1 MSSIALILNGR
12 EMQVPEGQ
20 TILEAA
26 RESGIP
32 IPTLCHLNGTGKFT
46 SCMICVVHETH
57 TGRLLP
63 ACSAPVQDGMRIET
77 EDQAV
82 QDARR
87 HALAF
92 LLSEHVGDCQAPC
105 QRACPAHMDIPR
117 MIRQIRDG
125 QAADALVTVKN
136 HIALPAVLGRIC
148 PAPCEKACK
157 RRFHDDPVSICLLKR
172 YAADMDL
179 ARERPHHPER
189 SEPAG
194 KAVAIVGAGPT
205 GLAAAFH
212 LTRAGHGCVVYDRN
226 PEPGGM
232 LRYGVPEGKLPRSVL
247 DAEIEQISAQGVE
260 FRLGQTLGMGLDL
273 QELRSSYGAV
283 LLAVGPLEAGDFS
296 FPQME
301 RTPRGLKI
309 NKATFETSLPG
320 VFAGGSAVAPSQ
332 MAIRAVAQGK
342 DMAFSALQY
351 LESRPLTGIPRRFN
365 SVMGKPLA
373 GEMEEFFKEAGP
385 HGRMSPGDG
394 PGSGFREQEA
404 RDEAA
409 RCLGCDCRK
418 PDACKLREY
427 ADVYQ
432 ASPLPFPGEER
443 KGFQRIVQHDL
454 VIYEPGKCIRCGLCV
469 RLTRK
474 YDEELG
480 LTFVGRGFDVRV
492 ETPFHEPLERGLT
505 RAAAECV
512 AACPTAALAWKDRER
527 SNHV

>member
-1 MSSIALILNGR
+1 MSSVTLILDGR
-12 EMQVPEGQ
+12 EIEAPEGQ

-26 RESGIP
+26 LEHGISV
-32 IPTLCHLNGTGKFT
+32 PTLCHLNGTGKFT
-46 SCMICVVHETH
+46 SCMICVVHETQ
-57 TGRLLP
+57 TGKLIP
-63 ACSAPVQDGMRIET
+63 ACSAPVQEGMRIET
-77 EDQAV
+77 GNEAV

-87 HALAF
+87 HALSF

-117 MIRQIRDG
+117 MIRLIRDG
-125 QAADALVTVKN
+125 RNSEALVTIKN
-136 HIALPAVLGRIC
+136 DIALPAVLGRIC
-148 PAPCEKACK
+148 SAPCEKACK

-172 YAADMDL
+172 YTADVDL
-179 ARERPHHPER
+179 ERDLPFR
-189 SEPAG
+189 LEPQKRTG
-194 KAVAIVGAGPT
+194 GSVAIVGAGPT

-212 LTRAGHGCVVYDRN
+212 LARAGYDCVVFDRN

-232 LRYGVPEGKLPRSVL
+232 LRYGVPEEKLPRSVL
-247 DAEIEQISAQGVE
+247 DAEIERIASLGVE
-260 FRLGQTLGMGLDL
+260 FRQDQTLGETLDL
-273 QELRSSYGAV
+273 QDLRDTHGAV
-283 LLAVGPLEAGDFS
+283 ILAVGALEDGDLPV
-296 FPQME
+296 PQLE
-301 RTPRGLKI
+301 RTPRGLKVD
-309 NKATFETSLPG
+309 KATFETSVPG

-342 DMAFSALQY
+342 DMAHSALQY
-351 LESRPLTGIPRRFN
+351 LEHRPLTGIPRRFN

-373 GEMEEFFKEAGP
+373 GEMEEFFKEAES
-385 HGRMSPGDG
+385 HGRLSPEGG
-394 PGSGFREQEA
+394 SGSGFREREA

-418 PDACKLREY
+418 PDTCKLREY
-427 ADVYQ
+427 ADVYH

-443 KGFQRIVQHDL
+443 TGFLRNVQHDL

-469 RLTRK
+469 RLAKK
-474 YDEELG
+474 YGEELG

-492 ETPFHEPLERGLT
+492 ETPFRESLRRGLA

-512 AACPTAALAWKDRER
+512 AACPTAALAWKDREG